1 MGVSGCGKTTIG
13 KELAKQLGLP
23 FFDADDFHPQS
34 NIDKMKHGFPLNNED
49 RMPWLILLADNIKTW
64 DEEGGAVLACSAL
77 KESYRK
83 LLASKSNNIE
93 WIYLKGA
100 FEIIQSRLQQ
110 REMHYMKS
118 GLLQSQFEALE
129 EPDYGIHVEIENHP
143 DQIISTLIS
152 KLKTYG

>member
-100 FEIIQSRLQQ
+100 FEMIQSRLQH
-110 REMHYMKS
+110 RAGHYMKS
-118 GLLQSQFEALE
+118 GLLQSQFDALE
-129 EPDYGIHVEIENHP
+129 EPKYGIHINIENDP
-143 DQIISTLIS
+143 GQIISKLIS
-152 KLKTYG
+152 KLKTHE